1 MRNIASVIEPTMRPA
16 SSRAISSVDDSLCT
30 MRSSAAASGA
40 GLERDSWGMR
50 WAKASTS
57 WSSTTVATEIVITA
71 LLDRSSSTIDRGR
84 VASRVASATVLL
96 VTTPDDPAPFVR
108 RSSSP
113 ELRSPVLI
121 CAFEGWNDAGDAAS
135 TTTHH
140 LIERWHAEK
149 FADIDPEEFFDFTSL
164 RPTVEIVDGFDR
176 ELHWPDNS
184 FYAAR
189 LPDAPFDAIV
199 LHGMEPQMKWRTF
212 CEQILA
218 TARAFGA
225 EMVVTMGALLADV
238 PHTRPV
244 QVLGTAY
251 DEPTANKLG
260 LEPSNYEGPTGIL
273 GVLHTAA
280 REAGFTVASL
290 WAAVPAY
297 IPGAPSP
304 KAALA
309 LVDRLTLMLDVSV
322 YTTDLEI
329 ASVAYERQVSELV
342 SEDEETMEF
351 VAELEERYDSEERF
365 ASGESL
371 VDEVEQFLR
380 DQRSD

>member
-1 MRNIASVIEPTMRPA
+1 M
-16 SSRAISSVDDSLCT
+16 
-30 MRSSAAASGA
+30 
-40 GLERDSWGMR
+40 
-50 WAKASTS
+50 
-57 WSSTTVATEIVITA
+57 
-71 LLDRSSSTIDRGR
+71 
-84 VASRVASATVLL
+84 ASAVVTATVFL
-96 VTTPDDPAPFVR
+96 VTVPDDTAEFVR
-108 RSSSP
+108 KTADP
-113 ELRSPVLI
+113 ELRSPVMI

-135 TTTHH
+135 TTTRH

-149 FADIDPEEFFDFTSL
+149 FADIDPEEFFDFTSM
-164 RPTVEIVDGFDR
+164 RPTVEIIDGFDR
-176 ELHWPDNS
+176 ALHWPENS
-184 FYAAR
+184 FYAAH
-189 LPDAPFDAIV
+189 LVDAPFDAIV

-218 TARAFGA
+218 TARSYGA

-251 DEPTANKLG
+251 DESTANKLG

-273 GVLHTAA
+273 GVLHAAA
-280 REAGFTVASL
+280 RDADFTVASL

-309 LVDRLTLMLDVSV
+309 LVDRLTTMLDVSV

-342 SEDEETMEF
+342 SEDEETTEF
-351 VAELEERYDSEERF
+351 VAELEERYDSEARF
-365 ASGESL
+365 ASGDDLME
-371 VDEVEQFLR
+371 EVEQFLR
-380 DQRSD
+380 DQGGD